1 MKILLSP
8 AKSIHFQEVEYNF
21 DVSVPE
27 FERELTFLVTKLKKM
42 SGSKLE
48 KMMHISKE
56 LGTLNAQRYANF
68 VFPAESSDLNHPAV
82 LSFSGEVYK
91 GFDAQS
97 LKEKSAIKAQ
107 DQLLILSG
115 LYGFLKPF
123 DLFCPY
129 RLEMGTK
136 WDISAKYKNLYSY
149 WQNTLTKY
157 LKSELHPNELLVN
170 LASVEYSKAINF
182 KAIENPTVI
191 PQFKEFKNGK
201 FSIVMMYAK
210 HARGKM
216 ARHLIEHPIISKEEL
231 KSYNLDKYEFNDAL
245 SSEHEYVF
253 VR

>member
-1 MKILLSP
+1 MKILISP
-8 AKSIHFQEVEYNF
+8 AKSIHFQ
-21 DVSVPE
+21 DVSYSYVATIPK
-27 FERELTFLVTKLKKM
+27 FEKELSLLVNKLKKLNA
-42 SGSKLE
+42 SKLE

-56 LGTLNAQRYANF
+56 LGALNAQRYADF
-68 VFPAESSDLNHPAV
+68 IFPSELLASNHPAV

-91 GFDAQS
+91 GLDA
-97 LKEKSAIKAQ
+97 KSFTELSAAKAQ

-136 WDISAKYKNLYSY
+136 WEISTKHKNLYSY
-149 WQNTLTKY
+149 WQNCLTQH
-157 LKSELHPNELLVN
+157 LKNEMLPNELLVN
-170 LASVEYSKAINF
+170 LASIEYSKAINF
-182 KAIENPTVI
+182 KSIENPIVT
-191 PQFKEFKNGK
+191 PHFKEFKNGK

-216 ARHLIEHPIISKEEL
+216 ARHLIENSVDIKEEL
-231 KSYNLDKYEFNDAL
+231 KNFNLDKYEFNDAL
-245 SSEHEYVF
+245 SSENDFVF